1 MKTNRYKITGVD
13 CAACGLKIEDG
24 VNKLEGVNESNFNFM
39 FQKFSVTF
47 DEEIVTDETIEA
59 TMHKSLSGI
68 TITEKN
74 NQYFEDTYSE
84 PGVFKKIL
92 FRPRNKR

>member
-47 DEEIVTDETIEA
+47 DEEIVTDETIET

>member
-24 VNKLEGVNESNFNFM
+24 VNKLEGVTESNFNFM

-47 DEEIVTDETIEA
+47 DEEIVTDETIETA
-59 TMHKSLSGI
+59 MHKSLSGI

>member
-1 MKTNRYKITGVD
+1 MKTNRYKIAGVD

-24 VNKLEGVNESNFNFM
+24 LNKLDGVSESNYNFM
-39 FQKFSVTF
+39 FQKLSVTF
-47 DEEIVTDETIEA
+47 DEEIVTDETIE
-59 TMHKSLSGI
+59 TTIHKSLSGI

-74 NQYFEDTYSE
+74 NQFFEDTYSE

>member
-24 VNKLEGVNESNFNFM
+24 VNKLEGVTESNFNFM
-39 FQKFSVTF
+39 FQKLSVTF

-59 TMHKSLSGI
+59 TIHKSLSGI

>member
-47 DEEIVTDETIEA
+47 DEEIVTEETIET